1 MELQLSL
8 RTQWGEGGGLA
19 FSMESPQQNLGLH
32 SLLLKQLP
40 EAGSRSCPVSELLT
54 P

>member
-8 RTQWGEGGGLA
+8 RTQWGGGLA